1 MLLSSIYNFYQGEPY
16 EQKSI
21 IPRRD
26 AAIHIYRCERE
37 LHTLKIH
44 MHSGLPYWVEGVYE
58 VLKEWAEWVVVK
70 GVAVN
75 YGHKDQLTMVWG
87 DNVRKS

>member
-1 MLLSSIYNFYQGEPY
+1 MLKVIRKPANVYLDLNDLYECYSPASTIFYQGEPY

-26 AAIHIYRCERE
+26 AAIHIYRCEKE

-58 VLKEWAEWVVVK
+58 VLKE
-70 GVAVN
+70 
-75 YGHKDQLTMVWG
+75 
-87 DNVRKS
+87 